1 MKTINY
7 SKNLAFATTAALCL
21 ASLAITAHADES
33 DFRVPARMVHFS
45 DLNLNTQAGT
55 EVLYKRIR
63 TAAEAVCGDVD
74 SRRWDEAVAAK
85 ACVGHAVAAS
95 IRAVNSPRL
104 TNTYKAHVG
113 VAPTTISIASLR

>member
-1 MKTINY
+1 MKTVNY
-7 SKNLAFATTAALCL
+7 SKNIALATTAAVCL
-21 ASLAITAHADES
+21 ASLGMTAHADES

-45 DLNLNTQAGT
+45 DLNLNTQAGA

-74 SRRWDEAVAAK
+74 SRRLDEAAAAK
-85 ACVGHAVAAS
+85 ACVGQAVAAS

-104 TNTYKAHVG
+104 TNTYNVHVG
-113 VAPTTISIASLR
+113 VVPATIRIASLR